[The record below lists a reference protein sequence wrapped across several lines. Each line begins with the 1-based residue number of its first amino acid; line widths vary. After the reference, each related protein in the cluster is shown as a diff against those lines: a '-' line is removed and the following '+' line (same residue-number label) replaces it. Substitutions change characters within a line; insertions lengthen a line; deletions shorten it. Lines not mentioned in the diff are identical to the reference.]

1 MRSRSNWKKLKS
13 GNGNQKGI
21 SRICDRILW
30 EKLENEKN
38 NTIYKTIFW
47 NRRKA
52 IDT

>member
-30 EKLENEKN
+30 EKAWKWKEQYYLQN
-38 NTIYKTIFW
+38 NILK
-47 NRRKA
+47 
-52 IDT
+52 